1 MRSTTTTARSLQSRR
16 CPRSRSCHVER
27 ASCCYCSWM
36 TAEAWRNSRSLC
48 GATRRSSHVK
58 RPEVVTGHHRIPA
71 RCRCR
76 RRRCRHLLVG
86 CCAMRAE
93 RCGRKLARRHGRHVR
108 QCAIRRRA
116 SVGGTGCGRGRSGA
130 VSLLLLRCHGC
141 GCLLLLLLL
150 LLLLHP
156 HHHHRIRWRT
166 SGHARIRWWCTS
178 GHRAAVHRL
187 PRLLLQYHANKRI
200 DDIIRRSGAW

>member
-1 MRSTTTTARSLQSRR
+1 MLWWWLVRSTTTTARSLQSRR

-76 RRRCRHLLVG
+76 RRRRRHLLVG

-141 GCLLLLLLL
+141 GCLLLL
-150 LLLLHP
+150 HHQ
-156 HHHHRIRWRT
+156 HHHHRIR
-166 SGHARIRWWCTS
+166 CTS
-178 GHRAAVHRL
+178 HRAVHRL
-187 PRLLLQYHANKRI
+187 HRLIRCHAVKRI
-200 DDIIRRSGAW
+200 DDIRRSGAW